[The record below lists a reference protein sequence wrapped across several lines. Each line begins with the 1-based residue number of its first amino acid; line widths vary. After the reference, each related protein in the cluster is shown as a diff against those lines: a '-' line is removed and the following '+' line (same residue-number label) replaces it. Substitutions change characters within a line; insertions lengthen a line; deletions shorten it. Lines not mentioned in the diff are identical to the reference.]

1 MTTLKPLETIGT
13 TITNPDNGNV
23 LVRFDNN
30 LEEKYMRDA
39 DVTAHPIE
47 DGVPVTDNHQ
57 ARQRMFELVGEITNT
72 PLVIEQD
79 IPNRAQFYFEVLD
92 ALVESGQRLT
102 ITSGLKV
109 YDNAVLK
116 SYNVNRNYQNGQ
128 ALVVALKVVQLEV
141 VSSAT
146 VQVPDNILSAVL
158 KASGKSKRKKSTSGQ
173 APTAAQDAKQK
184 ESLLYSL
191 FN

>member
-1 MTTLKPLETIGT
+1 MSTLKPLQSIGT
-13 TITNPDNGNV
+13 TITNPDTGNV

-30 LEEKYMRDA
+30 LEEKYTRDA
-39 DVTAHPIE
+39 DVTSHPIE

-57 ARQRMFELVGEITNT
+57 ARQRMFDLVGEISNT
-72 PLVIEQD
+72 PLVIETD
-79 IPNRAQFYFEVLD
+79 VPNRAQFYFEVLD

-102 ITSGLKV
+102 ITSGLKL
-109 YDNAVLK
+109 YEDAVLK
-116 SYNVNRNYQNGQ
+116 SYTVSRNYQNGQ
-128 ALVVALKVVQLEV
+128 SLVIALKIIQLEV

-146 VQVPDNILSAVL
+146 VQVPDNILEATL